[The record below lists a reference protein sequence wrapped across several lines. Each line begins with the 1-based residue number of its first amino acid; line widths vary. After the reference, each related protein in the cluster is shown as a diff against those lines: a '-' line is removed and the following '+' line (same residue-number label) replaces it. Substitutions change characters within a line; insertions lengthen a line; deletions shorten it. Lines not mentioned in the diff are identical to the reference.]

1 MQLTSILIGNIIANN
16 PAHLNNVLSSDGKP
30 FNGTYVMRLK
40 KNIYT
45 IYLLKVPLCHNA
57 EF

>member
-16 PAHLNNVLSSDGKP
+16 PTHLNNVLSSDGKP

-40 KNIYT
+40 KKHIYYIFT
-45 IYLLKVPLCHNA
+45 ESPPLS
-57 EF
+57 